1 MMRASSKWKPV
12 RVQKP
17 ARVMDGNNDLLK
29 NPLKI
34 TYNSIVGSR
43 FV

>member
-1 MMRASSKWKPV
+1 MMRASSLRKPV

-17 ARVMDGNNDLLK
+17 TRVMDGNNDLLK

-34 TYNSIVGSR
+34 TYNSIVDR
-43 FV
+43 RLV